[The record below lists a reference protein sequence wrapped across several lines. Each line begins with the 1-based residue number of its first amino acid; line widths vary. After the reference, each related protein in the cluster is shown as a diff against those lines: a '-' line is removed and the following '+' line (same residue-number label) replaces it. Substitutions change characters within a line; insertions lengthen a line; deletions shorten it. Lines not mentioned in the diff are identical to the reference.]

1 MNDDRASESK
11 PSYLS
16 AADIEALN
24 EDIHPHPLNIN
35 AVRRTRPLGD
45 LTGLTLLG
53 VHLVRLT
60 PGHDSSEYHR
70 HHNSDEFIYVLKGR
84 GTARVGTETVTVS
97 QGDFLGFPAGGAAHS
112 LSNPYEVDLVYLVGG
127 SRGAEDVVDYPEAG
141 KQLQTSSGKRRY
153 VELSADSEEPRE

>member
-1 MNDDRASESK
+1 MSSDQSSDTK
-11 PSYLS
+11 PNRLS
-16 AADIEALN
+16 ADAIDTLN

-45 LTGLTLLG
+45 LTGLTHLG

-70 HHNSDEFIYVLKGR
+70 HHNSDEFIYVLHGR
-84 GTARVGTETVTVS
+84 GTARVGAETMTVS

-127 SRGAEDVVDYPEAG
+127 SRVAEDIVDYPEAG
-141 KQLQTSSGKRRY
+141 KRLHTHDGKRRY
-153 VELSADSEEPRE
+153 VELSVDPEEPTE

>member
-1 MNDDRASESK
+1 MTGDPANEAK
-11 PSYLS
+11 AIFLS

-45 LTGLTLLG
+45 LTGLTRLG

-84 GTARVGTETVTVS
+84 GTARVGTESVTVS
-97 QGDFLGFPAGGAAHS
+97 QGDFLGFPAGGPAHS

-141 KQLQTSSGKRRY
+141 KQLHTGGGKRRY
-153 VELSADSEEPRE
+153 VELSPEPKEPQE